1 MKYFLLYL
9 FFSFSLSGGVLTG
22 LDMFESEVLPH
33 LKGKRV
39 AVVTNI
45 TALNREGVHLLDL
58 LKKHGVTVS
67 IIFTPEH
74 GFKADR
80 DGVIKGKKVATT
92 PLISL
97 YGKQRK
103 PKVSDLKKID
113 VVLYDIQ
120 DAGVRYYTYISTMA
134 YMMQAVAKSG
144 KKMVIIDRPNIVGAD
159 VVSGFVPPQSLT
171 GKFTSIFPIATR
183 YGMTNGELASLF
195 NSYFKINAKIK
206 VVWMKN
212 YNRSILFDKTGLPWI
227 SPSPNLTS
235 LDSALLYSE
244 LGWLETVNLSMGRG
258 TKTPFQLIGAPFIDA
273 KKAVKQLQKLSFDGL
288 AIEAVTFTPQAKYH
302 KYRSELCHGVRIT
315 IINRQKNGAFKFAVE
330 FLKILVKHYPKKTEF
345 LDGFA
350 LMSGSRE
357 LEQMIREN
365 RPFVEIEKRAK
376 RSRKEFEKI
385 RKGYVHYK

>member
-1 MKYFLLYL
+1 MKYLFLYL
-9 FFSFSLSGGVLTG
+9 LFSFSLSGSVLTG
-22 LDMFESEVLPH
+22 LDMFEKKVLPH

-45 TALNREGVHLLDL
+45 TAVNREGVHLLDL
-58 LKKHGVTVS
+58 LKKHGVAVS
-67 IIFTPEH
+67 IVFTPEH

-80 DGVIKGKKVATT
+80 DGVIKDKKKAAIPT
-92 PLISL
+92 ISL
-97 YGKQRK
+97 YGNQRK
-103 PKVSDLKKID
+103 PKLSDLKKID

-120 DAGVRYYTYISTMA
+120 DAGVRYYTYISTMV

-144 KKMVIIDRPNIVGAD
+144 KKMVIIDRPNMVGAD

-183 YGMTNGELASLF
+183 YGMTNGELALLF
-195 NSYFKINAKIK
+195 NTHFGIK
-206 VVWMKN
+206 AEVSVVWMKR
-212 YNRSILFDKTGLPWI
+212 YNRSILFGKTKLPWV

-235 LDSALLYSE
+235 PDGALLYSE

-258 TKTPFQLIGAPFIDA
+258 TNTPFQLIGAPFIDA

-288 AIEAVTFTPQAKYH
+288 AIEAVSFTPQAKYH
-302 KYRSELCHGVRIT
+302 KYRSKLCHGVRVT
-315 IINRQKNGAFKFAVE
+315 IKNRQKNDAFKFAVE
-330 FLKILVKHYPKKTEF
+330 FLKILVKHYPRKIQF

-350 LMSGSRE
+350 LMTGSRE

-365 RPFVEIEKRAK
+365 QSFIDIEKRAK
-376 RSRKEFEKI
+376 QSRATFEKI
-385 RKGYVHYK
+385 RKGYLHYK